1 MGKFVV
7 LGLGSFGFYIAKT
20 LYENGQEVVAID
32 SEESIIEKIKDYASQ
47 AFVADATDK
56 ETLSAMGVT
65 DADAVIVGLGPRM
78 EPSILT
84 VLYLRELGAKEI
96 IVKALNEDHKKILE
110 VLGATEVIYPEKD
123 IAVRTAHKIMS
134 GNVIDF
140 LPLAPGYSIQQ
151 IAPPPY
157 FIGKSLRELDLRNK
171 YKIQVIAVKEII
183 PEKLHLIPA
192 GDFVIKE
199 SDLLMVVGRDED
211 IKKLSSS

>member
-7 LGLGSFGFYIAKT
+7 LGLGSFGFYIAKS
-20 LYENGQEVVAID
+20 LYESGQEVIAVD
-32 SEESIIEKIKDYASQ
+32 SDRTIVEKIKEFSTQTFA
-47 AFVADATDK
+47 ADATDR
-56 ETLSAMGVT
+56 ETLEAMGVK
-65 DADAVIVGLGPRM
+65 DADAVIIALGPRM
-78 EPSILT
+78 EPSILS
-84 VLYLRELGAKEI
+84 VLYLRELGVKEI
-96 IVKALNEDHKKILE
+96 VVKALNEDHKKILE

-123 IAVRTAHKIMS
+123 IALRTAHKLMS

-140 LPLAPGYSIQQ
+140 LPLAPGYSVQH
-151 IAPPPY
+151 IAPPPI

-199 SDLLMVVGRDED
+199 SDMLMVVGRDED
-211 IKKLSSS
+211 IMRLSH

>member
-20 LYENGQEVVAID
+20 LYENGQEVIAID

-78 EPSILT
+78 EPSILA
-84 VLYLRELGAKEI
+84 VLYLRELGVKEI
-96 IVKALNEDHKKILE
+96 IVKALTEDHKKILE

-151 IAPPPY
+151 IAPPSY

-211 IKKLSSS
+211 IKKLSSQ

>member
-1 MGKFVV
+1 MGKYVV
-7 LGLGSFGFYIAKT
+7 LGLGSFGFYLAKT
-20 LYENGQEVVAID
+20 LYENGQEVIAVD
-32 SEESIIEKIKDYASQ
+32 SDENIIEKIKDYVTQS
-47 AFVADATDK
+47 FVADATDK
-56 ETLSAMGVT
+56 ETLSAIGVT
-65 DADAVIVGLGPRM
+65 DADVVVVSLGPRM
-78 EPSILT
+78 EPSILS
-84 VLYLRELGAKEI
+84 VLYLRELGVKEI

-110 VLGATEVIYPEKD
+110 VLGATDVIYPEKD

-151 IAPPPY
+151 IAPPPE
-157 FIGKSLRELDLRNK
+157 FVGKSLRELDLRNK

-211 IKKLSSS
+211 IRKLSVQ

>member
-20 LYENGQEVVAID
+20 LYENGQEVIAVD
-32 SEESIIEKIKDYASQ
+32 NDEGIIEKIKDYSTQ

-56 ETLSAMGVT
+56 ETLESIGVKE
-65 DADAVIVGLGPRM
+65 ADAVIVGLGPRM
-78 EPSILT
+78 EPSILS
-84 VLYLRELGAKEI
+84 VLYLRELGIKEI
-96 IVKALNEDHKKILE
+96 VVKALNEDHQKILE

-123 IAVRTAHKIMS
+123 IAIRTAHKIMS

-151 IAPPPY
+151 IAPPPE
-157 FIGKSLRELDLRNK
+157 FVGKSLKELDLRRK
-171 YKIQVIAVKEII
+171 YGIQVIAVKEII
-183 PEKLHLIPA
+183 PEKLHLIPS

-199 SDLLMVVGRDED
+199 SDMLLVVGKDED
-211 IKKLSSS
+211 IRRLSS

>member
-1 MGKFVV
+1 MGRYVV
-7 LGLGSFGFYIAKT
+7 LGLGSFGFYLAKT
-20 LYENGQEVVAID
+20 LYENGQEVIAVD
-32 SEESIIEKIKDYASQ
+32 SDENIIEKIKDYVTQS
-47 AFVADATDK
+47 FVADATDK
-56 ETLSAMGVT
+56 ETLSAIGVT
-65 DADAVIVGLGPRM
+65 DADVVVVSLGPRM
-78 EPSILT
+78 EPSILS
-84 VLYLRELGAKEI
+84 VLYLRELGVKEI

-110 VLGATEVIYPEKD
+110 VLGATDVIYPEKD

-151 IAPPPY
+151 IAPPPE
-157 FIGKSLRELDLRNK
+157 FVGKSLRELDLRNK

-211 IKKLSSS
+211 IRKLSVQ

>member
-78 EPSILT
+78 EPSILA
-84 VLYLRELGAKEI
+84 VLYLRELGVKEI